1 MIEWT
6 RNPALEEELFARLR
20 HKYIQDRTGEIHFS
34 DTMYC
39 LTKAYWNKTNPIP
52 VDNTTLGYFA
62 IGFALEEVL
71 LREQPTK
78 ESISDAIREE
88 FESEMAVGFR
98 PSVGGITDRVHK
110 KLSAQSVEPYV
121 YEGLHFSPDYTM
133 TAMAGEMDLKSTRMW
148 ESNDGRP
155 KITSDRPH
163 GFPETWLKQFMGY
176 AHRFGATPADDQC
189 DVDYVDYSVA
199 IMYIGSG
206 NLIAGT
212 IRFAWDDVEENM
224 AYHLQRAAILED
236 QLMQEV
242 PPTPFMYNAPWECKN
257 CPYLS
262 RCNQT

>member
-1 MIEWT
+1 MIDWT

-62 IGFALEEVL
+62 IGFALEEVIL
-71 LREQPTK
+71 KAPPTK
-78 ESISDAIREE
+78 QQLEDAMLDHHMIHKGKDGAINGVVDAIYDLLTK
-88 FESEMAVGFR
+88 
-98 PSVGGITDRVHK
+98 P
-110 KLSAQSVEPYV
+110 SVEPYT

-148 ESNDGRP
+148 ESDDGRP

-163 GFPETWLKQFMGY
+163 GFPKTWLKQFMGY
-176 AHRFGATPADDQC
+176 AHRLGAQPADDQC
-189 DVDYVDYSVA
+189 NVDYVDYSVA

-242 PPTPFMYNAPWECKN
+242 PPTPFMYNAQWECKN